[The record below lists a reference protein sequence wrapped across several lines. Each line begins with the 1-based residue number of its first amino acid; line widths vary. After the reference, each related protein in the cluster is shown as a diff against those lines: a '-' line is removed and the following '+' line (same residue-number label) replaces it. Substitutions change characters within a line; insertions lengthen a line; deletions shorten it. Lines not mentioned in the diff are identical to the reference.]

1 MNPKVLSITAILL
14 WLVSVLVG
22 GFFFVNG
29 QTKMGTD
36 ERVSVQLK
44 ADERNF
50 VLAEM
55 RMLLDGVQRMTAGL
69 AADDMPKVAA
79 AARAVGTAS
88 AADVNPALM
97 LKLPLA
103 FKQQGMAVHKQFDQ
117 IADKIDQGAAANEI
131 LLDLSEQLGACVAC
145 HSIYRLDVDDVQ
157 DVE

>member
-1 MNPKVLSITAILL
+1 MNSKVLPITAILL

-44 ADERNF
+44 ADERDF
-50 VLAEM
+50 VLTEM
-55 RMLLDGVQRMTAGL
+55 RMLLDGVQSMTAGL
-69 AADDMPKVAA
+69 AAGDMKQVSA
-79 AARAVGTAS
+79 AARAVGMAS

-103 FKQQGMAVHKQFDQ
+103 FKQQGMAVHQQFDQ
-117 IADKIDQGAAANEI
+117 IADKIDQGAQTNEI
-131 LLDLSEQLGACVAC
+131 LLDLSEQLGSCVAC
-145 HSIYRLDVDDVQ
+145 HSVYRLDT
-157 DVE
+157 EAGMK